1 MGRRRARAPQP
12 LIFNAWMIQAARL
25 LRARLGVPPAGD
37 AALALWPQ
45 LLPCVCSPAGAALC
59 GGDCGAMLAEA
70 LSAAVA
76 DLARRFGPDPA
87 AWRWDRAHAAVFAH
101 PMLRRLPL
109 FAPLGEGRIAVAG
122 DDSTVVPR
130 RHGGGHAAPACT
142 APEYRGVYD
151 LADLDASLF
160 VVAPGQSGN
169 PFSRLGYNFLERWRD
184 GASIMLGPDPPKV
197 AARIVLRPAEPNP

>member
-1 MGRRRARAPQP
+1 M
-12 LIFNAWMIQAARL
+12 
-25 LRARLGVPPAGD
+25 
-37 AALALWPQ
+37 
-45 LLPCVCSPAGAALC
+45 
-59 GGDCGAMLAEA
+59 
-70 LSAAVA
+70 A

-101 PMLRRLPL
+101 PMLSRLPL
-109 FAPLGEGRIAVAG
+109 FAPLGEGRIAVGGDNSTIDRAG
-122 DDSTVVPR
+122 VAADTLASV
-130 RHGGGHAAPACT
+130 HG
-142 APEYRGVYD
+142 PEYRGVYD